1 MAFLFKSKKN
11 SQDRNLQSRDGPP
24 GSAPQLQGA
33 AGRIAREEK
42 NTRSTPTGS
51 LNSLDESTP
60 SPDTEKHGARRGQ
73 EPPQQMQQQQQQQQ
87 QPPQQQQISD
97 LPLRNPPPQNA
108 NASLYPWSQRR
119 LTFTSNIPSPFP
131 RYGAAVNSVSS
142 KEGDIYVMG
151 GLINSQTVKGDLWMI
166 EAGGNM
172 SCYPLVTTA
181 EGPGP
186 RVGHASLLV
195 GNAFIVYGGDTKIDE
210 TDILDETLYL
220 LNTSTR
226 QWSRALPAGPRPSGR
241 YGHSLNIVGSK
252 IYIFGGQVE
261 GYFMNDLA
269 AFDLNQL
276 QMPNNR
282 WEILTENTDPGG
294 AQQGKVPPA
303 RTNHS
308 MITYNDKMYLF
319 GGTNGFQWFN
329 DVWCYDP
336 AVNKWS
342 QLDCIGYI
350 PVPREGHAASLVDD
364 VMYVFGGR
372 TEDGVDL
379 GDLAAFRISSRRWY
393 TFQNMGPS
401 PSPRSGHSMTSVGKS
416 IVVVGGEPSSTT
428 NQVNDLSI
436 VYVLDTSKI
445 RYPNDAQ
452 IQSNTQK
459 MQQARRPSGESPLS
473 GGRQPHSREGSAGP
487 DPKRVA
493 SPNSPTNS
501 SGKGGTGVDIN
512 GPPPVSNGISKLPR
526 AAGASTPSGP
536 PPQGQQPPRPSIETN
551 ANGRRAR
558 NASIER
564 IEREVASTGSPGV
577 SSQNQSPVSRDPV
590 KVESPVTN
598 GRRTPNQQTPR
609 SGSRSEN
616 LAIDAPKQKQPRQA
630 RGQGSVDSSTEPA
643 LKSVANRPSSPPP
656 PTRQTSNPLSR
667 KGSNRNSQTVA
678 LLKELDSARNRN
690 AWYAS
695 ELELA
700 RKAGYMSNATLSP
713 TLESRAAETFDD
725 DDKRLIESLLAMKQE
740 LANVQSSIDKQAIL
754 AAKQIAE
761 VERQRDAAVREAVY
775 AKAKMAAH
783 TGSAAS
789 TPQLEN
795 ERDADSSDRFND
807 LNKKLASALNAQK
820 DLQTSLGRAVS
831 DLEAEKRA
839 RQLAD
844 ETLGA
849 TQKRLAELETYKQQA
864 SSELERLRAEL
875 HMAQRDAREQSVVGA
890 EAIATLQLLRVEKDD
905 FEARFNEAASNSR
918 EHSETLESLREA
930 VVASA
935 DLRTHLERKL
945 EEERSQREKIELKYH
960 KLKGELEA
968 HAAELESVTQ
978 RLRDAEELAERNAAE
993 ANTHRQALISGL
1005 AKITKEPSKA
1015 SRAEVDRVT
1024 VLQGQVEA
1032 ANSLVKKYQQEADAA
1047 SDKLRSAE
1055 ERIAG
1060 LEAYQEQSS
1069 REGVTI
1075 RRQLQSAMRETQ
1087 SLQAMNSDL
1096 KNQLANQ
1103 QLETNAMTVQHNTLK
1118 DILSERGISP
1128 STPGR
1133 MRGVGSRSGSPD
1145 SSRTSDLER
1154 QLAQAVAAHEET
1166 KQSFVAQMQESETAY
1181 RNRVIQLEN
1190 DYQSAVHYVK
1200 GTEKM
1205 LKKMKQELAQAQ
1217 SENSRLRSENLELE
1231 EQSVAQ
1237 ASPAPGEWEAERS
1250 SLEKK
1255 IESLQEQMKATSAQL
1270 ELELAEL
1277 RKKLD
1282 VTNEERDSTVKSR
1295 DDMAERLASQ
1305 ERDLEQMQQENG
1317 LLAKQVQEAEQKV
1330 SLLLDQV
1337 ESSVDNYRRR
1347 SRIGT
1352 DQLNAT
1358 NTPNANGMG
1367 HNRQESSE
1375 AGSVYGNSL
1384 GDERNSTALA
1394 DLTNELNM
1402 LRSHWEMTNKNYRL
1416 SNTFDFEGAG
1426 TRREDEGV
1434 GLGLSESLA
1443 DWRKRLD
1450 TEERDNENF
1459 GAAKDNHAS

>member
-11 SQDRNLQSRDGPP
+11 QDRNIQSRDGAPGGSPP
-24 GSAPQLQGA
+24 VQGA
-33 AGRIAREEK
+33 AGRIVREEK
-42 NTRSTPTGS
+42 NSRSTPTGS
-51 LNSLDESTP
+51 VNSFEENTP
-60 SPDTEKHGARRGQ
+60 SPDAEKYAARRGQ
-73 EPPQQMQQQQQQQQ
+73 EPSQQMQQ
-87 QPPQQQQISD
+87 PQQVSD
-97 LPLRNPPPQNA
+97 LPFRNAPPQNV

-119 LTFTSNIPSPFP
+119 LTFTSSVPSPFP

-151 GLINSQTVKGDLWMI
+151 GLINSSTVKGDLWMI

-172 SCYPLVTTA
+172 SCYPLSTTS

-282 WEILTENTDPGG
+282 WEVLSENVEAGG
-294 AQQGKVPPA
+294 AVQGKAPPA

-308 MITYNDKMYLF
+308 MITFNDKMYLF

-336 AVNKWS
+336 AVNKWA

-350 PVPREGHAASLVDD
+350 PVPREGHAAALVDD

-372 TEDGVDL
+372 TEEGADL
-379 GDLAAFRISSRRWY
+379 GDLAAFRITSRRWY

-401 PSPRSGHSMTSVGKS
+401 PSPRSGHSMTAVGKS
-416 IVVVGGEPSSTT
+416 VVVVGGEPSSST

-436 VYVLDTSKI
+436 VYVLDTTKI

-459 MQQARRPSGESPLS
+459 MQQARRPSGGEAPPV
-473 GGRQPHSREGSAGP
+473 GGRQAPSREGSAGP

-501 SGKGGTGVDIN
+501 AGRGGTGVDIN

-526 AAGASTPSGP
+526 AAGTSTPSGP
-536 PPQGQQPPRPSIETN
+536 PPQGQAPRPTIEMN
-551 ANGRRAR
+551 ATGRRAR

-564 IEREVASTGSPGV
+564 IEREAVGAASSGIN
-577 SSQNQSPVSRDPV
+577 SQSQSPISREAP
-590 KVESPVTN
+590 KAESPVTN
-598 GRRTPNQQTPR
+598 GRRTPSQQTPR

-616 LAIDAPKQKQPRQA
+616 LQGDVSKPKQSRQT
-630 RGQGSVDSSTEPA
+630 RGQGSVDSNTEPT
-643 LKSVANRPSSPPP
+643 LKTVANRPSSPPP

-667 KGSNRNSQTVA
+667 RGSNRNSQTVA
-678 LLKELDSARNRN
+678 LLKELDAARNRN

-700 RKAGYMSNATLSP
+700 RKAGYTSNATLSP
-713 TLESRAAETFDD
+713 TLESRAADTFDD

-740 LANVQSSIDKQAIL
+740 LANVQNSIDKQAIL

-761 VERQRDAAVREAVY
+761 VERQRDAAIREAVY
-775 AKAKMAAH
+775 AKAKMAAQS
-783 TGSAAS
+783 GSAAS
-789 TPQLEN
+789 TPQL
-795 ERDADSSDRFND
+795 DSEKDVDGSDRSAD
-807 LNKKLASALNAQK
+807 LNKKLASALNVQR
-820 DLQTSLGRAVS
+820 DLQNNLARAAAE
-831 DLEAEKRA
+831 LEAEKRA

-844 ETLGA
+844 ETLNA
-849 TQKRLAELETYKQQA
+849 TQKRIAELETYKQQT
-864 SSELERLRAEL
+864 SSELEQLRAEL
-875 HMAQRDAREQSVVGA
+875 HMAQREAREQSVAGA
-890 EAIATLQLLRVEKDD
+890 EAIAALQLLRIEKDD
-905 FEARFNEAASNSR
+905 FESKYNEVISNSK
-918 EHSETLESLREA
+918 EHDETLESLREA

-935 DLRTHLERKL
+935 DMRTHLERKL
-945 EEERSQREKIELKYH
+945 DEERSQREMVESKLI
-960 KLKGELEA
+960 KLKAEHEAHTSELETI
-968 HAAELESVTQ
+968 TQ
-978 RLRDAEELAERNAAE
+978 RLRDAEELAERHAAE
-993 ANTHRQALISGL
+993 ANAHRQALISGL
-1005 AKITKEPSKA
+1005 EKVSKEPNKA
-1015 SRAEVDRVT
+1015 NQADAERIA
-1024 VLQGQVEA
+1024 VLQSQVEA
-1032 ANSLVKKYQQEADAA
+1032 ANNLVQKYRQEADIA

-1075 RRQLQSAMRETQ
+1075 RRQLQSALRETQ
-1087 SLQAMNSDL
+1087 SLQAMNTDL
-1096 KNQLANQ
+1096 KNQLSNQ
-1103 QLETNAMTVQHNTLK
+1103 QLETNAITVQHNTLK
-1118 DILSERGISP
+1118 DILAERGISP
-1128 STPGR
+1128 TNLAR
-1133 MRGVGSRSGSPD
+1133 VRGMGSRTNSPD
-1145 SSRTSDLER
+1145 LSRANDLER
-1154 QLAQAVAAHEET
+1154 QLAQAIAAHEET
-1166 KQSFVAQMQESETAY
+1166 KQSFAAQVQESEAAY
-1181 RNRVIQLEN
+1181 RNRIVQLEN

-1217 SENSRLRSENLELE
+1217 SENSRLKNENLELE
-1231 EQSVAQ
+1231 ERSSSRDTTA
-1237 ASPAPGEWEAERS
+1237 PAGWEVERS
-1250 SLEKK
+1250 SLEKQ
-1255 IESLQEQMKATSAQL
+1255 IEGLQEQVKATAAQL
-1270 ELELAEL
+1270 ERELTEL
-1277 RKKLD
+1277 RNKLEA
-1282 VTNEERDSTVKSR
+1282 TKQERDSTLKTR
-1295 DDMAERLASQ
+1295 DDVAQRLTIR
-1305 ERDLEQMQQENG
+1305 EKELEQMQQENA
-1317 LLAKQVQEAEQKV
+1317 LLEKRVHEAEQKV

-1337 ESSVDNYRRR
+1337 ENSVDNYRRR
-1347 SRIGT
+1347 SRMST
-1352 DQLNAT
+1352 DPINT

-1375 AGSVYGNSL
+1375 AGSLYGEFGNA
-1384 GDERNSTALA
+1384 GNARNSTALDNLA
-1394 DLTNELNM
+1394 NELDL
-1402 LRSHWEMTNKNYRL
+1402 LRSHWEATNKNYRL
-1416 SNTFDFEGAG
+1416 SNTFDFEGLG
-1426 TRREDEGV
+1426 TKKEDDGV

-1450 TEERDNENF
+1450 TEERENENI
-1459 GAAKDNHAS
+1459 GTAKSGNHAL

>member
-1 MAFLFKSKKN
+1 
-11 SQDRNLQSRDGPP
+11 
-24 GSAPQLQGA
+24 
-33 AGRIAREEK
+33 
-42 NTRSTPTGS
+42 
-51 LNSLDESTP
+51 
-60 SPDTEKHGARRGQ
+60 
-73 EPPQQMQQQQQQQQ
+73 
-87 QPPQQQQISD
+87 
-97 LPLRNPPPQNA
+97 
-108 NASLYPWSQRR
+108 
-119 LTFTSNIPSPFP
+119 
-131 RYGAAVNSVSS
+131 
-142 KEGDIYVMG
+142 
-151 GLINSQTVKGDLWMI
+151 
-166 EAGGNM
+166 M
-172 SCYPLVTTA
+172 SCYPLSTTS

-195 GNAFIVYGGDTKIDE
+195 GNAFIVYGGDTKIDD

-282 WEILTENTDPGG
+282 WEILTENSETGG
-294 AQQGKVPPA
+294 ALQGKVPPA

-336 AVNKWS
+336 AVSKWA

-372 TEDGVDL
+372 TEEGVDL

-459 MQQARRPSGESPLS
+459 IQQRRPSGEVPPA
-473 GGRQPHSREGSAGP
+473 GGRLPSSREGSAGP

-493 SPNSPTNS
+493 SPNSPTN
-501 SGKGGTGVDIN
+501 KGGTGVDIN
-512 GPPPVSNGISKLPR
+512 GPPPVSNGLSRLPR
-526 AAGASTPSGP
+526 AAGTSTPSGP
-536 PPQGQQPPRPSIETN
+536 PPQGQPPRPSIETN
-551 ANGRRAR
+551 ATGRRAR
-558 NASIER
+558 NTSIER
-564 IEREVASTGSPGV
+564 IEREVAGAGSSSI
-577 SSQNQSPVSRDPV
+577 SSQNQSPVLREAPQGEALV
-590 KVESPVTN
+590 AN
-598 GRRTPNQQTPR
+598 GRRTPNQQHTR
-609 SGSRSEN
+609 NGSRSEN
-616 LAIDAPKQKQPRQA
+616 LQGDGSKLKQSRQT
-630 RGQGSVDSSTEPA
+630 RGQGSVDSSTEPT
-643 LKSVANRPSSPPP
+643 LKTVANRPSSPPP

-678 LLKELDSARNRN
+678 LLKELDAARNRN

-740 LANVQSSIDKQAIL
+740 LANVQNSVDKQAIL

-775 AKAKMAAH
+775 AKARMAAQ

-789 TPQLEN
+789 TPQLDN
-795 ERDADSSDRFND
+795 DRDADGSDRSAD
-807 LNKKLASALNAQK
+807 LNKKLASALNFQK
-820 DLQTSLGRAVS
+820 ELQNNLSRAAS
-831 DLEAEKRA
+831 ELEAEKRA

-849 TQKRLAELETYKQQA
+849 TQKRIVDLETYKQQTA
-864 SSELERLRAEL
+864 SELEQLRAEL
-875 HMAQRDAREQSVVGA
+875 HMAQREAREQSVAGA
-890 EAIATLQLLRVEKDD
+890 EAIASLQLLRVEKDD
-905 FEARFNEAASNSR
+905 FENKYNEAVGTSR
-918 EHSETLESLREA
+918 EHSESLGSLREA

-935 DLRTHLERKL
+935 DMRAHLERKL
-945 EEERSQREKIELKYH
+945 DEERSQREIVESKLT
-960 KLKGELEA
+960 KLKAEHEA
-968 HAAELESVTQ
+968 HTAELVAITQ
-978 RLRDAEELAERNAAE
+978 RLKDAEELAERHAAE
-993 ANTHRQALISGL
+993 ANAHRQALVSGL
-1005 AKITKEPSKA
+1005 EKITKEPNKA
-1015 SRAEVDRVT
+1015 NRADADRVV
-1024 VLQGQVEA
+1024 VLQGQIEA
-1032 ANSLVKKYQQEADAA
+1032 ANKLVKKYRQEADAA

-1069 REGVTI
+1069 REGVSI
-1075 RRQLQSAMRETQ
+1075 RRQLQSTLRETQ
-1087 SLQAMNSDL
+1087 SLQALNSDL

-1103 QLETNAMTVQHNTLK
+1103 QLESNAITVQHNTLK
-1118 DILSERGISP
+1118 DILAERGISP
-1128 STPGR
+1128 TNLAR
-1133 MRGVGSRSGSPD
+1133 VRDVGSRTGSPNP
-1145 SSRTSDLER
+1145 SRTGDLER
-1154 QLAQAVAAHEET
+1154 QLAQAIAAHEET
-1166 KQSFVAQMQESETAY
+1166 KQGFAAQIQESEATY
-1181 RNRVIQLEN
+1181 RNRIVQLES

-1217 SENSRLRSENLELE
+1217 SENSRLKNENLELE
-1231 EQSVAQ
+1231 ERSISRDNS
-1237 ASPAPGEWEAERS
+1237 SPEWEAERS
-1250 SLEKK
+1250 LLQKQVEN
-1255 IESLQEQMKATSAQL
+1255 LQEQLRATSMNL
-1270 ELELAEL
+1270 ERELAGL
-1277 RKKLD
+1277 RKELD
-1282 VTNEERDSTVKSR
+1282 ATKQERDNTVKSHEF
-1295 DDMAERLASQ
+1295 AT
-1305 ERDLEQMQQENG
+1305 EQLTTREKELGEMQQENT
-1317 LLAKQVQEAEQKV
+1317 LLEKRVQEAEQKV

-1347 SRIGT
+1347 SRMST
-1352 DQLNAT
+1352 DQMNT
-1358 NTPNANGMG
+1358 NVPVTNGLG

-1375 AGSVYGNSL
+1375 AGSLYGGTIS
-1384 GDERNSTALA
+1384 EARNSTALDNLA
-1394 DLTNELNM
+1394 NELDM
-1402 LRSHWEMTNKNYRL
+1402 LRSHWETTSKNYRL
-1416 SNTFDFEGAG
+1416 STNFDFEGVG
-1426 TRREDEGV
+1426 NKKEDDGV

-1450 TEERDNENF
+1450 TEEREGESF
-1459 GAAKDNHAS
+1459 GNAKGNHAS

>member
-1 MAFLFKSKKN
+1 MAFLFKSKK
-11 SQDRNLQSRDGPP
+11 SQERNIQSRDGPP
-24 GSAPQLQGA
+24 GSSPQFQGA

-42 NTRSTPTGS
+42 NSRSTPTGS
-51 LNSLDESTP
+51 VNSLDESTP
-60 SPDTEKHGARRGQ
+60 SPDAEKYAARRGHDPSQ
-73 EPPQQMQQQQQQQQ
+73 AMQQPQQQASDLPFRNPPQQ
-87 QPPQQQQISD
+87 
-97 LPLRNPPPQNA
+97 QNA

-119 LTFTSNIPSPFP
+119 LTFTSSLPSPFP
-131 RYGAAVNSVSS
+131 RYGAAVNSISS
-142 KEGDIYVMG
+142 KEGDIYIMG
-151 GLINSQTVKGDLWMI
+151 GLINSTTVKGDLWMI

-172 SCYPLVTTA
+172 SCYPLTTTS

-195 GNAFIVYGGDTKIDE
+195 GNAFIVYGGDTKIDD

-282 WEILTENTDPGG
+282 WEILTENSETGG
-294 AQQGKVPPA
+294 ALQGKVPPA

-336 AVNKWS
+336 AVTKWT

-372 TEDGVDL
+372 TEEGVDL

-401 PSPRSGHSMTSVGKS
+401 PSPRSGHSMTTVGKS

-459 MQQARRPSGESPLS
+459 IQQRRPSGETPP
-473 GGRQPHSREGSAGP
+473 GGRLPPSREGSAGP

-493 SPNSPTNS
+493 SPNSPTN
-501 SGKGGTGVDIN
+501 KGGTGVDIN
-512 GPPPVSNGISKLPR
+512 GPPPISNGLSRLPR
-526 AAGASTPSGP
+526 APGASTPSGP
-536 PPQGQQPPRPSIETN
+536 PPQGQPPRPSVETN
-551 ANGRRAR
+551 ATGRRAR
-558 NASIER
+558 NTSIER
-564 IEREVASTGSPGV
+564 IEREVAGGPSST
-577 SSQNQSPVSRDPV
+577 SSQNQSPVSREAPQG
-590 KVESPVTN
+590 EAILAN
-598 GRRTPNQQTPR
+598 GRRTPNQQHAR
-609 SGSRSEN
+609 NGSRSEN
-616 LAIDAPKQKQPRQA
+616 LQGDGSKSKHPRQT
-630 RGQGSVDSSTEPA
+630 RGQGSVDSSTEPT
-643 LKSVANRPSSPPP
+643 LKTVANRPSSPPP

-667 KGSNRNSQTVA
+667 KGSNRNSQTVT
-678 LLKELDSARNRN
+678 LLKELDAARNRN

-740 LANVQSSIDKQAIL
+740 LANVQNSVDKQAIL

-775 AKAKMAAH
+775 AKARMAAQ

-789 TPQLEN
+789 TPQLDN
-795 ERDADSSDRFND
+795 DRDADGGDRSAD
-807 LNKKLASALNAQK
+807 LNKKLASALNFQK
-820 DLQTSLGRAVS
+820 ELQNNLSRAAS
-831 DLEAEKRA
+831 ELEAEKRA

-844 ETLGA
+844 ETLSA
-849 TQKRLAELETYKQQA
+849 TQKRIVDLETYKQQTA
-864 SSELERLRAEL
+864 SELEQLRGEL
-875 HMAQRDAREQSVVGA
+875 HMAQREAREQSVAGA
-890 EAIATLQLLRVEKDD
+890 EAIAALQLLRVEKDD
-905 FEARFNEAASNSR
+905 FESKYKEAVGSSK
-918 EHSETLESLREA
+918 EHSESLGSLREA

-935 DLRTHLERKL
+935 DMRAHLERKL
-945 EEERSQREKIELKYH
+945 DEERSQREMVESKLT
-960 KLKGELEA
+960 KLKAEHEA
-968 HAAELESVTQ
+968 HTTELVAVTQ
-978 RLRDAEELAERNAAE
+978 RLKDAEELAERHAAE
-993 ANTHRQALISGL
+993 ANAHRQALVSGL
-1005 AKITKEPSKA
+1005 EKITKEPNKA
-1015 SRAEVDRVT
+1015 NRADADRIV
-1024 VLQGQVEA
+1024 VLQGQIEA
-1032 ANSLVKKYQQEADAA
+1032 ANKLVKKYRQEADAA

-1069 REGVTI
+1069 REGVSI
-1075 RRQLQSAMRETQ
+1075 RRQLQSTLRETQ
-1087 SLQAMNSDL
+1087 SLQALNSDL

-1103 QLETNAMTVQHNTLK
+1103 QLEANAITVQHNTLK
-1118 DILSERGISP
+1118 DILAERGISP
-1128 STPGR
+1128 TNLAR
-1133 MRGVGSRSGSPD
+1133 VRDMGSRTGSPNP
-1145 SSRTSDLER
+1145 SRTGDLER
-1154 QLAQAVAAHEET
+1154 QLAQAIAAHEET
-1166 KQSFVAQMQESETAY
+1166 KQGFAAQIQESEAAY
-1181 RNRVIQLEN
+1181 RNRIVQLES

-1205 LKKMKQELAQAQ
+1205 LKKMKQELAQVQ
-1217 SENSRLRSENLELE
+1217 SENSRLKNENLELE
-1231 EQSVAQ
+1231 ERSISRDNS
-1237 ASPAPGEWEAERS
+1237 SPEWEAERS
-1250 SLEKK
+1250 LLQKQV
-1255 IESLQEQMKATSAQL
+1255 ESLQEQLKATSVSLERELAGL
-1270 ELELAEL
+1270 RKELETT
-1277 RKKLD
+1277 KQ
-1282 VTNEERDSTVKSR
+1282 ERDSTVKSR
-1295 DDMAERLASQ
+1295 EFATEQLTTR
-1305 ERDLEQMQQENG
+1305 EKELEEMQQENT
-1317 LLAKQVQEAEQKV
+1317 LLEKRVQEAEQKV

-1337 ESSVDNYRRR
+1337 ESSVDSYRRR
-1347 SRIGT
+1347 SRMST
-1352 DQLNAT
+1352 DQI
-1358 NTPNANGMG
+1358 NANAPVTNGLG

-1375 AGSVYGNSL
+1375 AGSLYGGTMS
-1384 GDERNSTALA
+1384 EARNSTALDNLA
-1394 DLTNELNM
+1394 NELDM
-1402 LRSHWEMTNKNYRL
+1402 LRSHWETTNKNYRL
-1416 SNTFDFEGAG
+1416 STNFDFEGSNNK
-1426 TRREDEGV
+1426 RDDDGV

-1450 TEERDNENF
+1450 TEEREGDNF
-1459 GAAKDNHAS
+1459 GDAKGNHAS